1 VLFSK
6 MKYAALAFAALCAV
20 SPTAV
25 ADEIGS
31 WHFGSGKDGPPA
43 ESGGLIS
50 LANDE
55 DDRLFIRCSNN
66 AYRLAVMY
74 IADPAP
80 TAINPKVRIDVD
92 NNNWIEGDAKI
103 DGTKIDGTKI
113 DGTKID
119 GTKIDGTKIDG
130 SPRQLVIMTAD
141 IEPRSL
147 AVLSQART
155 AIKVTAPGGHQI
167 RFIAHGTREA
177 FRALHDAC

>member
-1 VLFSK
+1 MLFSK

-31 WHFGSGKDGPPA
+31 WHFDSGMEFKDRPPA
-43 ESGGLIS
+43 EYGSLIS

-55 DDRLFIRCSNN
+55 DDMLLIRCSNN
-66 AYRLAVMY
+66 AYRLAVTY

-92 NNNWIEGDAKI
+92 NNNWIEGDA
-103 DGTKIDGTKI
+103 
-113 DGTKID
+113 
-119 GTKIDGTKIDG
+119 KIDGTKIDG

-155 AIKVTAPGGHQI
+155 AIKVTPPGGHQI

-177 FRALHDAC
+177 FRALHEAC

>member
-1 VLFSK
+1 MLFSK
-6 MKYAALAFAALCAV
+6 MKYAALASAALCAV

-31 WHFGSGKDGPPA
+31 WHFGSGKDGPRA
-43 ESGGLIS
+43 ESGSLIS

-119 GTKIDGTKIDG
+119 GTKIDG

-147 AVLSQART
+147 AVLSHART
-155 AIKVTAPGGHQI
+155 AIKVTSPGGHQL

>member
-1 VLFSK
+1 MLFSK

-31 WHFGSGKDGPPA
+31 WHLGSGKDGPPA

-55 DDRLFIRCSNN
+55 DDRLFIRCSND

-74 IADPAP
+74 TADPAP

-92 NNNWIEGDAKI
+92 NNNWIEGNAKI
-103 DGTKIDGTKI
+103 DGTT
-113 DGTKID
+113 
-119 GTKIDGTKIDG
+119 IDG
-130 SPRQLVIMTAD
+130 SPAN
-141 IEPRSL
+141 
-147 AVLSQART
+147 
-155 AIKVTAPGGHQI
+155 
-167 RFIAHGTREA
+167 
-177 FRALHDAC
+177 

>member
-1 VLFSK
+1 MLFSK

-20 SPTAV
+20 LPTAV

-31 WHFGSGKDGPPA
+31 WHFGSGIDGPPA
-43 ESGGLIS
+43 ESGSLIS

-66 AYRLAVMY
+66 AYRLAVAY
-74 IADPAP
+74 IADPTP
-80 TAINPKVRIDVD
+80 PAINPKVRIDVD
-92 NNNWIEGDAKI
+92 NNNWIEGDA
-103 DGTKIDGTKI
+103 
-113 DGTKID
+113 
-119 GTKIDGTKIDG
+119 KIDGTKIDG

>member
-1 VLFSK
+1 MLFSK

-31 WHFGSGKDGPPA
+31 WHLGSGKDGPPA
-43 ESGGLIS
+43 ESGSLIS

-55 DDRLFIRCSNN
+55 DDRLLVRCSNN

-103 DGTKIDGTKI
+103 DGTKIDG
-113 DGTKID
+113 
-119 GTKIDGTKIDG
+119 

-155 AIKVTAPGGHQI
+155 AIKVTPPGGYQI

>member
-1 VLFSK
+1 MLFSK

-43 ESGGLIS
+43 ESGSLIS

-119 GTKIDGTKIDG
+119 G

-155 AIKVTAPGGHQI
+155 AIKVTPPGGHQI

>member
-1 VLFSK
+1 MLFSK
-6 MKYAALAFAALCAV
+6 MKYAALAFAALCTV

-31 WHFGSGKDGPPA
+31 WHLGSGIDGPPA
-43 ESGGLIS
+43 ESGSLIY

-55 DDRLFIRCSNN
+55 DDRLFVRCSNN
-66 AYRLAVMY
+66 AYRLAVAY
-74 IADPAP
+74 IADPTP
-80 TAINPKVRIDVD
+80 TAINPKVRID
-92 NNNWIEGDAKI
+92 NKNWIEGDAKI
-103 DGTKIDGTKI
+103 DGTKL
-113 DGTKID
+113 
-119 GTKIDGTKIDG
+119 DG

-155 AIKVTAPGGHQI
+155 AIKVTPSGGHQF

>member
-6 MKYAALAFAALCAV
+6 MKYAALAFAALCAA

-31 WHFGSGKDGPPA
+31 WHFGSGIDGPPA
-43 ESGGLIS
+43 ESGSLIY

-80 TAINPKVRIDVD
+80 TANNPKVRIDVD
-92 NNNWIEGDAKI
+92 NNNWIEGDA
-103 DGTKIDGTKI
+103 KIDGTKI

-147 AVLSQART
+147 AVLSHART
-155 AIKVTAPGGHQI
+155 AIKVTSPGGHQI
-167 RFIAHGTREA
+167 RLIAHGTREA

>member
-1 VLFSK
+1 MLFSK

-31 WHFGSGKDGPPA
+31 WHFGSGIDGPPA
-43 ESGGLIS
+43 ESGSLIS

-55 DDRLFIRCSNN
+55 DDRLLVRCSNN

-119 GTKIDGTKIDG
+119 G

-155 AIKVTAPGGHQI
+155 AIKVTPPGGHQI

>member
-1 VLFSK
+1 MSI
-6 MKYAALAFAALCAV
+6 M
-20 SPTAV
+20 PT
-25 ADEIGS
+25 IGTR
-31 WHFGSGKDGPPA
+31 WCDKRGS
-43 ESGGLIS
+43 LIS

-55 DDRLFIRCSNN
+55 DDMLLIRCSNN
-66 AYRLAVMY
+66 AYRLAVTY

-92 NNNWIEGDAKI
+92 NNDWIEGDA
-103 DGTKIDGTKI
+103 
-113 DGTKID
+113 
-119 GTKIDGTKIDG
+119 KIDGTKIDG

-155 AIKVTAPGGHQI
+155 AIKVTPPGGHQI

>member
-31 WHFGSGKDGPPA
+31 WHFGSGIDGPPA
-43 ESGGLIS
+43 ESGSLIY

-80 TAINPKVRIDVD
+80 NRDQS
-92 NNNWIEGDAKI
+92 E
-103 DGTKIDGTKI
+103 
-113 DGTKID
+113 
-119 GTKIDGTKIDG
+119 
-130 SPRQLVIMTAD
+130 SPHRRRQ
-141 IEPRSL
+141 
-147 AVLSQART
+147 
-155 AIKVTAPGGHQI
+155 
-167 RFIAHGTREA
+167 
-177 FRALHDAC
+177 

>member
-1 VLFSK
+1 
-6 MKYAALAFAALCAV
+6 
-20 SPTAV
+20 
-25 ADEIGS
+25 
-31 WHFGSGKDGPPA
+31 
-43 ESGGLIS
+43 
-50 LANDE
+50 
-55 DDRLFIRCSNN
+55 
-66 AYRLAVMY
+66 MY

-92 NNNWIEGDAKI
+92 NNNWIEGDA
-103 DGTKIDGTKI
+103 KI